1 MEQIIDTIHINFD
14 TTSLWILN
22 LALALVMFGVALEIK
37 LEDTNKNINHTYAP
51 LGTDCIEYI
60 ELDLEYIESI
70 KKKQINVEIKKA
82 D

>member
-1 MEQIIDTIHINFD
+1 MIFCYLKKDQ
-14 TTSLWILN
+14 
-22 LALALVMFGVALEIK
+22 LEIK

-51 LGTDCIEYI
+51 LGTDCIDYI
-60 ELDLEYIESI
+60 ELVLEYIESI